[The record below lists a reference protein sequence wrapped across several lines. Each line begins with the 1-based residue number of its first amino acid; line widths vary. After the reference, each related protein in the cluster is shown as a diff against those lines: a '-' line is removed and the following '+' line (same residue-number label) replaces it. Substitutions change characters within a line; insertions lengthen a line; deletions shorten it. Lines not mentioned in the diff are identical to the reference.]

1 MTSEKDIEII
11 QKIFPLVSRNVDE
24 GTLLTSPNINE
35 ANNSLTAI
43 RETKNVSLSSYHD
56 IMIDY
61 CENILKI
68 GLIYERMS

>member
-24 GTLLTSPNINE
+24 ETLLTSPNINE

-43 RETKNVSLSSYHD
+43 REPKNVSLSSYHD
-56 IMIDY
+56 IMIDH

>member
-11 QKIFPLVSRNVDE
+11 PKIVPLVSRNVDE
-24 GTLLTSPNINE
+24 ETLLTSLNINE

-43 RETKNVSLSSYHD
+43 RETENVSYHD
-56 IMIDY
+56 IMIDH

-68 GLIYERMS
+68 GLIYERMP